1 MKKWN
6 IKNLPLLLTFKAIID
21 EGSLVGAA
29 QSLDVTQSAVS
40 KHLAQ
45 LREWLG
51 DPLFVRTSSGML
63 PTPRA
68 LQLIEQVEKILHESG
83 NLLAMQPQTPIEF
96 DGVFRLGATDEVLQ
110 HITPKL
116 LKRMRKET
124 PNLRLTCLPLAK
136 DYSIKELETGSIK
149 LLIAVNWHSPENLKQ
164 KLLFRDEFVCV
175 MHKDNPL
182 AQNHNSINAYAE
194 ASHIL
199 VAPLGHD
206 NSLIDYELAKHGKG
220 RKVLMSVPNFSLLTP
235 ELFSENAITT
245 LPRQVGVKLAENSDL
260 MLMQPPLDFGEVNY
274 FALWHERFDNDPKV
288 KWVRHSLEQIYK

>member
-1 MKKWN
+1 M
-6 IKNLPLLLTFKAIID
+6 D

-29 QSLDVTQSAVS
+29 QTLGITQSAVS

-51 DPLFVRTSSGML
+51 DPLFVRAPGGML

-68 LQLIEQVEKILHESG
+68 SQLIQQVDQILDSTEK
-83 NLLAMQPQTPIEF
+83 LLAMQPEAPSDF
-96 DGVFRLGATDEVLQ
+96 NGVFRLSATDEILQ
-110 HITPKL
+110 HVTPKL
-116 LKRMRKET
+116 LTYMLDET
-124 PNLRLTCLPLAK
+124 PNLRLTCLPLAP

-175 MHKDNPL
+175 MSKEHPLVHKDISV
-182 AQNHNSINAYAE
+182 QQYAE
-194 ASHIL
+194 ASHIV

-206 NSLIDYELAKHGKG
+206 TSLIDYELAKHGAR
-220 RKVLMSVPNFSLLTP
+220 RKVLLSVSNFSLLTP
-235 ELFSENAITT
+235 ELFTT
-245 LPRQVGVKLAENSDL
+245 DTIATVPKQVGIKLVENSDL
-260 MLMQPPLDFGEVNY
+260 ILSQPPLDIGEINY

-288 KWVRHSLEQIYK
+288 KWVRDAIEKIYG